1 MLRLLNKM
9 KLYNRKKFLLLA
21 ICLSML
27 LFWLAACA
35 PAQEPTETEAA
46 GPRIVASVFP
56 QYDWLRQII
65 GDNPGNVQ
73 LTLLLADGTD
83 MHSYQPSVDDV
94 VQLLSCDLFVGLGGE
109 SEQWVQEALRGSE
122 VRQLS
127 LLEILGEAAQ
137 AEETVE
143 GMQQMGL
150 FGGHEHAGHGHADE
164 LDEEYD
170 EHVWLSLRNAETFC
184 QALAAELARLDPSNA
199 AVYEANAQAYLQ
211 QLADLE
217 AEYQAVV
224 QTAERRTLLFADR
237 FPFRYLAEDYGL
249 SYYAAFSGC
258 YADAEAS
265 FATITFLAGK
275 VDALG
280 LDCVLTL
287 EKSDGRLAGAVV
299 QCTEAQNQ
307 QILALD
313 SMQSVTLQDAAAGA
327 NYLDIMRANLATL
340 RQALN

>member
-1 MLRLLNKM
+1 
-9 KLYNRKKFLLLA
+9 
-21 ICLSML
+21 ML

-35 PAQEPTETEAA
+35 PAQDLTETEAA

-150 FGGHEHAGHGHADE
+150 FGATNMPATVTLME
-164 LDEEYD
+164 LDGG
-170 EHVWLSLRNAETFC
+170 V
-184 QALAAELARLDPSNA
+184 
-199 AVYEANAQAYLQ
+199 
-211 QLADLE
+211 
-217 AEYQAVV
+217 
-224 QTAERRTLLFADR
+224 
-237 FPFRYLAEDYGL
+237 
-249 SYYAAFSGC
+249 
-258 YADAEAS
+258 
-265 FATITFLAGK
+265 
-275 VDALG
+275 
-280 LDCVLTL
+280 
-287 EKSDGRLAGAVV
+287 
-299 QCTEAQNQ
+299 
-307 QILALD
+307 
-313 SMQSVTLQDAAAGA
+313 
-327 NYLDIMRANLATL
+327 
-340 RQALN
+340 

>member
-1 MLRLLNKM
+1 MR
-9 KLYNRKKFLLLA
+9 LYNKKK
-21 ICLSML
+21 L
-27 LFWLAACA
+27 LFAVLALLWLPAFGLAACA
-35 PAQEPTETEAA
+35 PAEQAADADA
-46 GPRIVASVFP
+46 GPHIVATVFP
-56 QYDWLRQII
+56 QYDWLCQII
-65 GDNPGNVQ
+65 GDNPGHLQ

-83 MHSYQPSVDDV
+83 MHSYQPSVDDM
-94 VQLLSCDLFVGLGGE
+94 VQLLNCDLFVCLGGE
-109 SEQWVQEALRGSE
+109 SEQWAREALRGSE

-127 LLEILGEAAQ
+127 LLEALGEAAQ

-150 FGGHEHAGHGHADE
+150 FGGHEHGHDEHDHAE
-164 LDEEYD
+164 PEVEYD
-170 EHVWLSLRNAETFC
+170 EHVWLSLRNAEVLC
-184 QALAAELARLDPSNA
+184 RALADELGKIDPANA
-199 AVYEANAQAYLQ
+199 TVYEANAEAYIQ
-211 QLADLE
+211 QLAELE

-224 QTAERRTLLFADR
+224 QAAERRTLLFADR
-237 FPFRYLAEDYGL
+237 FPFRYLAADYDL

-275 VDALG
+275 VDELG

-287 EKSDGRLAGAVV
+287 EKSDERLARAVI

-307 QILALD
+307 HILALD
-313 SMQSVTLQDAAAGA
+313 SMQSVTLQEAAAGA
-327 NYLDIMRANLATL
+327 NYLDIMRANLAVL